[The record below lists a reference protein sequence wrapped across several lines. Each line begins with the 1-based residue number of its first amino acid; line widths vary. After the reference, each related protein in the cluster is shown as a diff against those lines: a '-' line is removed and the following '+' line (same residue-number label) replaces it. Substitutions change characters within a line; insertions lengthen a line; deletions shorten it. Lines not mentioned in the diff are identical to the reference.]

1 MLALLLAAQVA
12 AVAPAADRP
21 VRLGPTMIRRQA
33 VNCGLWDAQPV
44 NRRAPQPPRVQ
55 SLAELP
61 PANLELT
68 VLRLDENGCSKPV
81 IVRRNVQGD
90 GRFPAPRR

>member
-1 MLALLLAAQVA
+1 MLALILAAQVA
-12 AVAPAADRP
+12 AAPPVDRP
-21 VRLGPTMIRRQA
+21 VRLGSRMIMREA

-44 NRRAPQPPRVQ
+44 NRRAPQPPRIQ
-55 SLAELP
+55 SLGELP
-61 PANLELT
+61 PAHMELT
-68 VLRLDENGCSKPV
+68 VLRLDENGCSKPL

>member
-1 MLALLLAAQVA
+1 MIALLLAAQVVA
-12 AVAPAADRP
+12 APPADRP
-21 VRLGPTMIRRQA
+21 VQLGARMVMREA

-44 NRRAPQPPRVQ
+44 NRRAPQPPRIQ
-55 SLAELP
+55 SLGELP
-61 PANLELT
+61 PAHMELT

>member
-12 AVAPAADRP
+12 AVPPADRP
-21 VRLGPTMIRRQA
+21 VRLGPNMIRRQA
-33 VNCGLWDAQPV
+33 VNCGLWNAQPV
-44 NRRAPQPPRVQ
+44 NRRASQPPRVQ